1 MAEQQCQRL
10 ALAPFSRRGD
20 VLTVR
25 HGVGEKHH
33 HASHNP
39 PIASGGVE
47 FDIFGKTAVEQLDFL
62 HRVHGFGLVARGKHL
77 FQHMPIAFPVGTFAH
92 FHSSPS
98 GGVHGALVATVE
110 IERIGEQHRSGDIA
124 LGEHRSCT
132 EKRIQV
138 FLGRITVID
147 VRHGLII
154 EGGHAIE
161 ALVFQPFSRTLHHS
175 HHHRGIEV
183 LDLVKPTAVGEP
195 LVAKE
200 RFAYH
205 IGRQH
210 RHQSFIAVRH

>member
-1 MAEQQCQRL
+1 M
-10 ALAPFSRRGD
+10 
-20 VLTVR
+20 R

-39 PIASGGVE
+39 SFASGGIE
-47 FDIFGKTAVEQLDFL
+47 FDVFGKTAVEQFDFL
-62 HRVHGFGLVARGKHL
+62 HRVHGLGLVARGKHL

-138 FLGRITVID
+138 FLRRVAVVD
-147 VRHGLII
+147 VWHRLVNHSLKT
-154 EGGHAIE
+154 
-161 ALVFQPFSRTLHHS
+161 LVFQPFSRTLHHS

-200 RFAYH
+200 RFAHH

-210 RHQSFIAVRH
+210 RHQSLIAVRH

>member
-1 MAEQQCQRL
+1 M
-10 ALAPFSRRGD
+10 
-20 VLTVR
+20 
-25 HGVGEKHH
+25 HG
-33 HASHNP
+33 
-39 PIASGGVE
+39 
-47 FDIFGKTAVEQLDFL
+47 L
-62 HRVHGFGLVARGKHL
+62 GLVARGKHL

-138 FLGRITVID
+138 FLRRVAVVD
-147 VRHGLII
+147 VWHWLVNHRL
-154 EGGHAIE
+154 E

-183 LDLVKPTAVGEP
+183 LDLVKPTAVGES

-200 RFAYH
+200 RFAHH

-210 RHQSFIAVRH
+210 RHQSLIAVRH